1 MFPKGKQNYFAPEDE
16 APCRNTVS
24 EEEYDEESSLDETQQ
39 SEILVQISD
48 VDQSN
53 SRNNNSMKT
62 EISNVSVEEKAV
74 EKKLTRNITLPLIED
89 DESIRSASN
98 STDSENEETLS
109 ELKQQSKLSISFN
122 MNVADS
128 ELESI
133 VECAKYVS
141 SKSMEEIVI
150 DIFPKLNKEIIS
162 IKNEVDRLFSFVKYI
177 NGKGAKILMEK
188 KRMKLLGKLYG
199 LMYLKRRLSSRDFDL
214 MKQSIVT
221 TLSLAGVDEKIIKS
235 FHLSY
240 RRSTELAKE
249 MNKRY
254 IKDLVGLIN
263 DRACYHVSIMFDESC
278 FNVDSVY
285 VFCTR
290 ITFRNRIIE
299 RILAIEPFNEECSV
313 QNLSEFVF
321 DTMKTLNVDFRKVLN
336 FTTDGDNKLMCANGV
351 INTLK
356 KINFTS

>member
-1 MFPKGKQNYFAPEDE
+1 
-16 APCRNTVS
+16 
-24 EEEYDEESSLDETQQ
+24 
-39 SEILVQISD
+39 
-48 VDQSN
+48 
-53 SRNNNSMKT
+53 MKT

-150 DIFPKLNKEIIS
+150 NIFPKLNKEIIS

-188 KRMKLLGKLYG
+188 VINEAKEKG
-199 LMYLKRRLSSRDFDL
+199 L
-214 MKQSIVT
+214 
-221 TLSLAGVDEKIIKS
+221 KIIPVC
-235 FHLSY
+235 SY
-240 RRSTELAKE
+240 AVSYFEKNPEYKEL
-249 MNKRY
+249 
-254 IKDLVGLIN
+254 
-263 DRACYHVSIMFDESC
+263 
-278 FNVDSVY
+278 
-285 VFCTR
+285 
-290 ITFRNRIIE
+290 
-299 RILAIEPFNEECSV
+299 
-313 QNLSEFVF
+313 
-321 DTMKTLNVDFRKVLN
+321 
-336 FTTDGDNKLMCANGV
+336 
-351 INTLK
+351 LK
-356 KINFTS
+356 